1 MRRKPK
7 NMKDNETTNKEQA
20 AEEIESSELNDEL
33 RSDKVIDADVRE
45 IEDPINSSGTSEE
58 ESLEEQ
64 VIRLHTEAEEYL
76 DGWQRAR
83 AEFANFKKRTQRENE
98 HVRERIAGEIITHF
112 LGVKDDIERALSKAP
127 ETDDFQ
133 EWVLGI
139 ELIRQKL
146 QALLD
151 AEGVELID
159 AEGERFDPNFHE
171 AVAFEESDDYEE
183 GVIIDITQP
192 GYKMGERVLRPAMV
206 RVAK

>member
-1 MRRKPK
+1 
-7 NMKDNETTNKEQA
+7 MKDNETTNEEQA
-20 AEEIESSELNDEL
+20 AEEIENSELDDKLQSND
-33 RSDKVIDADVRE
+33 VVDADVRE
-45 IEDPINSSGTSEE
+45 IDDSIDPSGTSKE

-64 VIRLHTEAEEYL
+64 VKRLHTEAEEYL

-98 HVRERIAGEIITHF
+98 HARERIAGEIITHF
-112 LGVKDDIERALSKAP
+112 LGVKDDIERALTRAP

-133 EWVLGI
+133 EWILGI
-139 ELIRQKL
+139 ELIHQKL

-151 AEGVELID
+151 AEGVELIE
-159 AEGERFDPNFHE
+159 AEGERFDPNLHE
-171 AVAFEESDDYEE
+171 AVAFEESDDHEE
-183 GVIIDITQP
+183 GLIIDITQP

>member
-1 MRRKPK
+1 
-7 NMKDNETTNKEQA
+7 MKDNETTNEEQA
-20 AEEIESSELNDEL
+20 AEEIENSELNDKL
-33 RSDKVIDADVRE
+33 QSDEVIDADVRE
-45 IEDPINSSGTSEE
+45 IEDSNDSSGTSEE

-64 VIRLHTEAEEYL
+64 VKRLHTESEEYL

-83 AEFANFKKRTQRENE
+83 AEFANFKKRTQLESE
-98 HVRERIAGEIITHF
+98 HARERIAGEIITHF
-112 LGVKDDIERALSKAP
+112 LGVNDDIERALSRTP

-133 EWVLGI
+133 EWTLGI
-139 ELIRQKL
+139 ELIHQKL
-146 QALLD
+146 QALFD

-171 AVAFEESDDYEE
+171 AVSFEESDDHEE
-183 GVIIDITQP
+183 GLIIDITQP

>member
-7 NMKDNETTNKEQA
+7 SMKDNETPNEEQA
-20 AEEIESSELNDEL
+20 AEEIENSELNDKL
-33 RSDKVIDADVRE
+33 QSDEVIDEDVRE
-45 IEDPINSSGTSEE
+45 IEDSNDSSGTSEE

-64 VIRLHTEAEEYL
+64 VKRLQTEAEEYL

-83 AEFANFKKRTQRENE
+83 AEFANFKKRTQLESE
-98 HVRERIAGEIITHF
+98 HARERIAGEIITHF
-112 LGVKDDIERALSKAP
+112 LGVNDDIERALSRTP

-133 EWVLGI
+133 EWTLGI
-139 ELIRQKL
+139 ELIHQKL
-146 QALLD
+146 QALFD

-171 AVAFEESDDYEE
+171 AVSFEESDDHEE
-183 GVIIDITQP
+183 GLIIDITQP

>member
-1 MRRKPK
+1 
-7 NMKDNETTNKEQA
+7 MKDNETTNEEQA
-20 AEEIESSELNDEL
+20 AEDIENSEPNDKL
-33 RSDKVIDADVRE
+33 QSDEVVDADVRE
-45 IEDPINSSGTSEE
+45 IEDSIESSGTSEE

-64 VIRLHTEAEEYL
+64 VKRLQSEAEEYL

-98 HVRERIAGEIITHF
+98 HARERIAGEIITHF
-112 LGVKDDIERALSKAP
+112 LGVKDDIERALAKAP

-133 EWVLGI
+133 EWTLGI
-139 ELIRQKL
+139 ELIHQKL
-146 QALLD
+146 QALFD

-159 AEGERFDPNFHE
+159 AEGERFDPTFHE
-171 AVAFEESDDYEE
+171 AVSFEENDDYEE
-183 GVIIDITQP
+183 GLIIDITQP

>member
-1 MRRKPK
+1 
-7 NMKDNETTNKEQA
+7 MKDNKTTNEKQA
-20 AEEIESSELNDEL
+20 AEEIENSELNDNL
-33 RSDKVIDADVRE
+33 QSDDVVDADVRE
-45 IEDPINSSGTSEE
+45 IDDSLESSGTSEE

-64 VIRLHTEAEEYL
+64 VKRLHTEADEYL

-98 HVRERIAGEIITHF
+98 HSRERIAGEIITHF
-112 LGVKDDIERALSKAP
+112 LGVKDDIERALSRVP

-133 EWVLGI
+133 EWILGI
-139 ELIRQKL
+139 ELIHQKL
-146 QALLD
+146 QALFD

-171 AVAFEESDDYEE
+171 AVSFEESDDHEE

-192 GYKMGERVLRPAMV
+192 GYKIGERVLRPAMV

>member
-1 MRRKPK
+1 
-7 NMKDNETTNKEQA
+7 MKDNKTTNEKQA
-20 AEEIESSELNDEL
+20 AEEIENSELNDNL
-33 RSDKVIDADVRE
+33 QSDDVVDADVRE
-45 IEDPINSSGTSEE
+45 IDDSLESSGTSEE

-64 VIRLHTEAEEYL
+64 VKRLHTEADEYL

-98 HVRERIAGEIITHF
+98 HTRERIAGEIITHF
-112 LGVKDDIERALSKAP
+112 LGVKDDIERALSRVP

-133 EWVLGI
+133 EWILGI
-139 ELIRQKL
+139 ELIHQKL
-146 QALLD
+146 QALFD

-171 AVAFEESDDYEE
+171 AVSFEESDDHEE

-192 GYKMGERVLRPAMV
+192 GYKIGERVLRPAMV

>member
-7 NMKDNETTNKEQA
+7 SMKDNKTTNEKQA
-20 AEEIESSELNDEL
+20 AEEIENSELNDNL
-33 RSDKVIDADVRE
+33 PSDDVVDADVRE
-45 IEDPINSSGTSEE
+45 IDDSLESSGTSEE

-64 VIRLHTEAEEYL
+64 VKRLHTEADEYL

-98 HVRERIAGEIITHF
+98 HTRERIAGEIITHF
-112 LGVKDDIERALSKAP
+112 LGVKDDIERALSRVP

-139 ELIRQKL
+139 ELIHQKL
-146 QALLD
+146 QALFD

-171 AVAFEESDDYEE
+171 AVSFEESDDHEE

-192 GYKMGERVLRPAMV
+192 GYKIGERVLRPAMV

>member
-1 MRRKPK
+1 
-7 NMKDNETTNKEQA
+7 MKDNKTTNEKQA
-20 AEEIESSELNDEL
+20 AEEIENSELNDNL
-33 RSDKVIDADVRE
+33 QSDDVVDADVRE
-45 IEDPINSSGTSEE
+45 IDDSLESSGTSEE

-64 VIRLHTEAEEYL
+64 VKRLHTEADEYL

-98 HVRERIAGEIITHF
+98 HTRERIAGEIITHF
-112 LGVKDDIERALSKAP
+112 LGVKDDIERALSRVP

-139 ELIRQKL
+139 ELIHQKL
-146 QALLD
+146 QAIFD

-171 AVAFEESDDYEE
+171 AVSFEESDDHEE

-192 GYKMGERVLRPAMV
+192 GYKIGERVLRPAMV

>member
-1 MRRKPK
+1 
-7 NMKDNETTNKEQA
+7 MKDNKTTNEKQA
-20 AEEIESSELNDEL
+20 AEEIENSELNDNL
-33 RSDKVIDADVRE
+33 PSDDVVDADVRE
-45 IEDPINSSGTSEE
+45 IDDSLESSGTSEE

-64 VIRLHTEAEEYL
+64 VKRLHTEADEYL

-98 HVRERIAGEIITHF
+98 HTRERIAGEIITHF
-112 LGVKDDIERALSKAP
+112 LGVKDDIERALSRVP

-133 EWVLGI
+133 EWILGI
-139 ELIRQKL
+139 ELIHQKL
-146 QALLD
+146 QALFD

-171 AVAFEESDDYEE
+171 AVSFEESDDHEE

-192 GYKMGERVLRPAMV
+192 GYKIGERVLRPAMV